1 MLIEMFIP
9 YFTFIDLPHTKQER
23 VCPKDTPSFFV
34 GYWGRRTVDYSPI
47 FFSPLLSAG
56 LPL

>member
-1 MLIEMFIP
+1 MSER
-9 YFTFIDLPHTKQER
+9 HTL
-23 VCPKDTPSFFV
+23 FFV
-34 GYWGRRTVDYSPI
+34 GYWERKAVDYSPI